1 MNIRSELACLVKD
14 RFFSRFLMIRRLE
27 VTTRELSHWRLR
39 ILAYDLQISI
49 SKQTRR
55 CSDGHLEWP
64 QALRLVYQ
72 NKWTDNFHSSAN
84 RSKRAKRLA
93 WVLSSLTSSAFR
105 QSDRSI
111 QHGIFHITDAFSEK
125 TQENKHRY
133 YWDSRE
139 KRFSRTTG

>member
-1 MNIRSELACLVKD
+1 MNIPSELACLVKD

-27 VTTRELSHWRLR
+27 VTTKELSCWRLR

-55 CSDGHLEWP
+55 CYDGHLEWP
-64 QALRLVYQ
+64 QAVQLFYQ
-72 NKWTDNFHSSAN
+72 NKWTENFYSSAN
-84 RSKRAKRLA
+84 RRKREKRFA

-111 QHGIFHITDAFSEK
+111 KQSTFHIRDAFSEK
-125 TQENKHRY
+125 TLVDEHW

-139 KRFSRTTG
+139 KRFLRTTG